1 MTQELPMVCDRIRG
15 MTTAAESGCCLFV
28 QDCSDYDLHYLGTV
42 MASEDTYMFLEHISA
57 DLI

>member
-1 MTQELPMVCDRIRG
+1 MVCDRIRG